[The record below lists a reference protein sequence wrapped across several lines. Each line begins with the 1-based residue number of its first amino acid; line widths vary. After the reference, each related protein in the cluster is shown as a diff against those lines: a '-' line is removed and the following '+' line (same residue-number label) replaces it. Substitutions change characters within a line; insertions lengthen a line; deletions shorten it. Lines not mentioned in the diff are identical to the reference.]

1 MSVAKDDLTDDD
13 VTILEVYMPV
23 MQPASPRSTIEDK
36 ESALIITIPTH
47 KDWLSITVMLFWLAS
62 WACGELTVVGMGA
75 IFLFGGLVG
84 WLGNSP
90 ETSAAGL
97 SAFVGMSLF
106 WSFWFVIWTIGGL
119 FALYYLLWQF
129 TGAERIEIGAQTITL
144 RRLVLNMG
152 SRPRTYLAEHIRD
165 LRTVANPPYSWWW
178 SSRMYYW
185 QWMFGSI
192 NFDYGA
198 KTIRCGSG
206 VDEAEAKHIIKT
218 IQERFPRYQT
228 KQNGTTA

>member
-1 MSVAKDDLTDDD
+1 MIVANDYLTDDD
-13 VTILEVYMPV
+13 VTVLEVYMPV

-47 KDWLSITVMLFWLAS
+47 KDWLTITLMLFWLAS

-75 IFLFGGLVG
+75 MFLFGGLVG

-90 ETSAAGL
+90 DASAAGL
-97 SAFVGMSLF
+97 AAFAGMSVF
-106 WSFWFVIWTIGGL
+106 WIFWFVIWTIGGL

-129 TGAERIEIGAQTITL
+129 TGAERIEVDTQAITL

-152 SRPRTYLAEHIRD
+152 RPRIYLADHVRD

-185 QWMFGSI
+185 QLMFGSI
-192 NFDYGA
+192 TFDYGA

-206 VDEAEAKHIIKT
+206 VDEAEAKAIVKT
-218 IQERFPRYQT
+218 MQERFPQYRMQ
-228 KQNGTTA
+228 KDQ